1 MTIGDVSSPV
11 VILRLDHHGALGIA
25 RSLGRLGV
33 AVYGVHTKEGAP
45 ASRSRY
51 CRRGFVWDL
60 DAAPPAESVS
70 FLLSVARK
78 IGGRPILLPS
88 NDETALFVAENAA
101 ALQQRFTFPVNS
113 AALVRTLFEKQSMFL
128 LAKEKGIPTP
138 ETAFPNSRADV
149 VRFCATARFPVVL
162 KASDGIAVAR
172 RTGKKMVIVRTAD
185 ELIKNY
191 EEMADPQNPD
201 LILQE
206 YIPGDDGSVWMFNGY
221 FDENSDCLVGFTG
234 RKIHQYPVYTGMTS
248 LGICLENKTVDELT
262 RRFMKAIGY
271 RGILDIGYRYDA
283 RDQQYKVLDVNPR
296 VGATFRLFVAE
307 NGMDVVRAMY
317 LDMTGQPVPPS
328 ATHEGRKWIVE
339 NMDLISTAHY
349 FRDGILTFPT
359 WLRSLRGIEECA
371 WFAKDDLR
379 PFGDMCGALMTK
391 IFKKA
396 ARTVNGKLTHKHSTA
411 ERVASGAQL

>member
-1 MTIGDVSSPV
+1 MTIGDSSSPV

-33 AVYGVHTKEGAP
+33 AVYGVHTKEGSP
-45 ASRSRY
+45 ASHSRY
-51 CRRGFVWDL
+51 CRRGFIWDL
-60 DAAPPAESVS
+60 DATPASESVN
-70 FLLSVARK
+70 FLLSLARK

-88 NDETALFVAENAA
+88 NDETALFAAENAE
-101 ALQQRFTFPVNS
+101 ALRQAFDFPVNS
-113 AALVRTLFEKQSMFL
+113 ATLVRTLFEKQSMFL
-128 LAKEKGIPTP
+128 LAKEVGIPTP
-138 ETAFPNSRADV
+138 ETAFPTSRADV
-149 VRFCATARFPVVL
+149 VRFCETARFPVVL
-162 KASDGIAVAR
+162 KASDGITVAR
-172 RTGKKMVIVRTAD
+172 RTGKKMVIVRSAE
-185 ELIKNY
+185 ELLRNY

-206 YIPGDDGSVWMFNGY
+206 YIPGDDSSVWMFNGY

-248 LGICLENKTVDELT
+248 LGICLENKTVNDLT
-262 RRFMKAIGY
+262 RRFMKSIGY

-296 VGATFRLFVAE
+296 VGATFRLFVAQ

-317 LDMTGQPVPPS
+317 LNMTGQPVPAS
-328 ATHEGRKWIVE
+328 TAHEGRKWIVE
-339 NMDLISTAHY
+339 NMDLISTSHY
-349 FRDGILTFPT
+349 FRDGNLKVSA

-371 WFAKDDLR
+371 WFAKDDLK
-379 PFGDMCGALMTK
+379 PFGDMCGSLASS

-396 ARTVNGKLTHKHSTA
+396 TRKVHGKLSHKHSAT
-411 ERVASGAQL
+411 ERVASGAHS